1 MADLHEVLPHF
12 PHGQYAHLLQA
23 FDRHELTTVDLL
35 TMEIADV
42 GKATQLPLLEIQKL
56 RNAVTD
62 ALHRDLGVTG
72 GPSDTE
78 TPRRRSLADF
88 TAATSF
94 VSTLDDELDRT
105 LGGGIPTGYITE
117 IAGES
122 GVGKTQFL
130 LLLLLA
136 AQLPPP
142 HGLGRPVLY
151 LSTESSMPTHRLLQM
166 LREHPRFANLPK
178 SARPSLDAIASM
190 DIPDLESQEHIV
202 RFQVPVAIE
211 RHNIGLLVIDS
222 VAANYR
228 VEFDRSAAGAKH
240 GSTMAAR
247 SKELVRLGTLLRDLA
262 QRFNLAVVVANQVA
276 DRFADRFTMPPLAP
290 PTPTPGS
297 WHRMPQESPLASRSK
312 ALSPGAVDE
321 ELLEPTSSMAE
332 RLQFR
337 SSMPEPLGPD
347 DAAEPA
353 PAALAFDH
361 QQRWFTGWGD
371 DPLADHGLKT
381 PSLGLVWSTQLACR
395 IALLKKPVYGV
406 HRLLEDESGEAGG
419 GVPALKSWRR
429 WMKVVFAP
437 HVAPTGQGLEGA
449 VEYEVTRSGLRS
461 VKGAGHTE
469 GDEEEKD
476 N

>member
-12 PHGQYAHLLQA
+12 PHGKYAHLLQA
-23 FDRHELTTVDLL
+23 LDRHELTTVDLM
-35 TMEIADV
+35 TMEVADI
-42 GKATQLPLLEIQKL
+42 GKATQLPLLEIQRL
-56 RNAVTD
+56 RSAVTD
-62 ALHRDLGVTG
+62 ALHHDLGVAG

-78 TPRRRSLADF
+78 GPVHF
-88 TAATSF
+88 TAKPSF
-94 VSTLDDELDRT
+94 VSTLDDKLDQA

-117 IAGES
+117 VAGES

-136 AQLPPP
+136 VQLPPP
-142 HGLGRPVLY
+142 HGLGRPALY
-151 LSTESSMPTHRLLQM
+151 LSTESSMPTNRLLQI
-166 LREHPRFANLPK
+166 LREHPRFANLPRG
-178 SARPSLDAIASM
+178 ACPSLDAIASM
-190 DIPDLESQEHIV
+190 DIPDLESQEHIL
-202 RFQVPVAIE
+202 RFQVPVAVE

-228 VEFDRSAAGAKH
+228 AEFDRSAAGARH

-276 DRFADRFTMPPLAP
+276 DRFATPLPLSHPPP
-290 PTPTPGS
+290 PTPTPPA
-297 WHRMPQESPLASRSK
+297 WHRMLPQESPLASRSK
-312 ALSPGAVDE
+312 ALSPGADNE
-321 ELLEPTSSMAE
+321 DLEPTSSMAE

-337 SSMPEPLGPD
+337 SSMPEPPGD
-347 DAAEPA
+347 TAEPA
-353 PAALAFDH
+353 PAVLAFDY

-371 DPLADHGLKT
+371 DPMADHGLKT

-406 HRLLEDESGEAGG
+406 HRSLEDESGEGG
-419 GVPALKSWRR
+419 MPTLRSWRR

-449 VEYEVTRSGLRS
+449 VEYEVIRSGIRS
-461 VKGAGHTE
+461 VAKGTKENGHTE
-469 GDEEEKD
+469 GDEEKED
-476 N
+476 AGG